1 LKYTN
6 LYQFF
11 VIDLKRIINSAL
23 DALVKL
29 DSETT
34 DVTARATELAAAH
47 DDSIQMSSGEITS
60 KDISEDEENEESFLN
75 NQIKELQSLLT
86 DDKKEYD
93 EYAGDVQTKREE
105 TSDDKREV
113 ESTHRKEFYE
123 TSTKKEAV
131 ESRAENANV
140 VIDNDS
146 LKELVHLVVRTVEDE
161 RKDKENK
168 REVKVREEKKEIIES
183 KVDEKKEAHEDEKK
197 ESATDEKRE
206 MCNTR
211 KKECVEKKTTIIAD
225 KKMTDEEKH
234 ERVGAVNESEVK
246 EDSREIREMV
256 NELLDGKDKKEREE
270 FASLLENIFEKTS
283 AAEQQKKNIKP

>member
-6 LYQFF
+6 SYQFF

-256 NELLDGKDKKEREE
+256 NELLDGKDEKEREE

>member
-256 NELLDGKDKKEREE
+256 NELLDGKDEKEREE

>member
-1 LKYTN
+1 MKYTN

-256 NELLDGKDKKEREE
+256 NELLDGKDEKEREE